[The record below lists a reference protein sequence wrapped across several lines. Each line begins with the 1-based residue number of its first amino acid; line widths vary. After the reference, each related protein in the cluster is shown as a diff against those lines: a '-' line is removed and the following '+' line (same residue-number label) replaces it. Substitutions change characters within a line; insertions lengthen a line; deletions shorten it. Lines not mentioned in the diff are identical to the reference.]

1 LYHLSDDPRTVLIAA
16 NPRSGARS
24 GRRRVER
31 LAAELESERFDVH
44 TVTELARLG
53 DEACRAHD
61 AGSLRAVIAAGGDG
75 TVASVANLVPPDV
88 PLAVFP
94 LGTENLL
101 AKHLGMRAHARRMC
115 RIISDGTYVR
125 LDAGRAGGRLFLL
138 MLGCGFDA
146 EVVRRLHSQRRGHIQ
161 KLAYAKQ
168 ILATIRN
175 YQYPEIVVRF
185 ECAEESTS
193 PTAAGHAVLATAG
206 STRQSAATSLAAI
219 AESDSEMATDADTA
233 GRAESVVRAKW
244 VFVANLPRY
253 AGGLGIVP
261 DADGADGR
269 LDVCTFREGS
279 FITGLYYLGGVLL
292 GRHRLSGD
300 CTTRR
305 VRRVRLESEQAVY
318 YQLDGD
324 PGGQLPVDIEVLPER
339 VSVLVSRKWAEK
351 NATESAPAGV
361 QAFSLIEPLTR
372 GRGDTETR

>member
-1 LYHLSDDPRTVLIAA
+1 MPPPLYNLTDELRTVLIAA
-16 NPRSGARS
+16 NPRAGARS
-24 GRRRVER
+24 GRPAVER
-31 LAAELESERFDVH
+31 LAAELQSERFDVRV
-44 TVTELARLG
+44 VTELSRLG
-53 DEACRAHD
+53 DEVGRARD
-61 AGSLRAVIAAGGDG
+61 NGSLRAVIAAGGDG

-101 AKHLGMRAHARRMC
+101 ARHLGIRANARRMG
-115 RIISDGTYVR
+115 RIVSNGAYVR
-125 LDAGRAGGRLFLL
+125 FDAGRAGERLFLL

-175 YQYPEIVVRF
+175 YQYPEITVRF
-185 ECAEESTS
+185 ECDDEATS
-193 PTAAGHAVLATAG
+193 PAVTREAVLATTGGRRHRGESSSACV
-206 STRQSAATSLAAI
+206 ST
-219 AESDSEMATDADTA
+219 TA
-233 GRAESVVRAKW
+233 GVAAESVVRAKW

-261 DADGADGR
+261 DADGADGL

-279 FITGLYYLGGVLL
+279 LITGLYYLGGVLL

-300 CTTRR
+300 CMTRR
-305 VRRVRLESEQAVY
+305 VRRVRLESEQPVH

-324 PGGQLPVDIEVLPER
+324 PGGVLPVDVEVLPER
-339 VSVLVSRKWAEK
+339 VSVLVSPRWAAKYAKDAARAE
-351 NATESAPAGV
+351 ESAV
-361 QAFSLIEPLTR
+361 Q
-372 GRGDTETR
+372 